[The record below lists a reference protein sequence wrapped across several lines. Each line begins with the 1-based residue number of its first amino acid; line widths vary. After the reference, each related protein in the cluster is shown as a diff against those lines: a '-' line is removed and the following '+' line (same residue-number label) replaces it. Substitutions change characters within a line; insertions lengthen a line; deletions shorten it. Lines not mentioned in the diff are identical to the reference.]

1 MAIAETL
8 PAVCWAERS
17 TCGRGGTE
25 GGPIVA
31 QALHRVSVVAQPV
44 ARGVGQQFRQMFSGD
59 NPGPITLRDAPM
71 LDPALLRNQPADLA
85 ARLKATRGYDL
96 NVADL
101 LLLETERKQ
110 IQVRTQELQNLRNT
124 KSKQIGMLKAKG
136 EDVSAVMAEV
146 AAFGDEL
153 KQCEID
159 LADRL
164 AKIEAIAAGIPNL
177 PHESVPQGNDEH
189 DNVEQHR
196 WGTPRAFDF
205 EVKDHVE
212 LGARHGWLDGE
223 TAAKLS
229 GARFTVLRGQLARL
243 HRALAQF
250 MLDLHT
256 GEHGYEE
263 TNVPLL
269 VNADALFGTGN
280 LPKFEED
287 LFATAGTSLTEG
299 GLYHLNQMVDIIQAA
314 DGGAIDGS
322 VFGALAEVVRDT
334 KDRYLI
340 PTSEVPLTNI
350 VRDEILD
357 AERLPLRMTAHSMC
371 FRAEAGSAGR
381 DTRGMIRQHQFE
393 KVELV
398 SIAKPEESDAE
409 HERMTHAAETVLEKL
424 GLPYRK
430 VLLCTGD
437 MGFAAQKTYDLEV
450 WLPSQNTYRE
460 ISSCSNCGD
469 FQARRMQ
476 ARWRNPATGKPELVH
491 TLNGSG
497 VAVGRALIAV
507 MENYQNA
514 DGSITVPEVLRAYM
528 GGVSAIA

>member
-1 MAIAETL
+1 
-8 PAVCWAERS
+8 
-17 TCGRGGTE
+17 
-25 GGPIVA
+25 
-31 QALHRVSVVAQPV
+31 
-44 ARGVGQQFRQMFSGD
+44 
-59 NPGPITLRDAPM
+59 M
-71 LDPALLRNQPADLA
+71 LDPALLRANPAELA
-85 ARLKATRGYDL
+85 VSLRASRGFELD
-96 NVADL
+96 VGRVEA
-101 LLLETERKQ
+101 LEAQRKQ
-110 IQVRTQELQNLRNT
+110 LQIRTQELQNLRNT
-124 KSKQIGMLKAKG
+124 RSKQIGMLKAKG

-146 AAFGDEL
+146 AGFGEEL
-153 KQCEID
+153 KASEI
-159 LADRL
+159 RL
-164 AKIEAIAAGIPNL
+164 DEIRGEIEAIALGIPNI
-177 PHESVPQGNDEH
+177 PDGSVPQGSDEAH
-189 DNVEQHR
+189 NVEQHR
-196 WGTPRAFDF
+196 WGTPRVFDF
-205 EVKDHVE
+205 DVKDHVE

-263 TNVPLL
+263 TNVPVI
-269 VNADALFGTGN
+269 VNADSMRGTGQ

-287 LFATAGTSLTEG
+287 LFSTQLGDS
-299 GLYHLNQMVDIIQAA
+299 
-314 DGGAIDGS
+314 
-322 VFGALAEVVRDT
+322 
-334 KDRYLI
+334 KRYLI

-350 VRDEILD
+350 VRDDILD

-371 FRAEAGSAGR
+371 FRSEAGSGGR
-381 DTRGMIRQHQFE
+381 DVRGMIRQHQFE

-398 SIAKPEESDAE
+398 SIARPEESSAE
-409 HERMTHAAETVLEKL
+409 HERMTRCAETVLEKL

-437 MGFAAQKTYDLEV
+437 MGFGATRTYDLEV
-450 WLPSQNTYRE
+450 WLPSQDTYRE

-476 ARWRNPATGKPELVH
+476 ARWRNPASGKPELVH

-514 DGSITVPEVLRAYM
+514 DGSIDVPEALRPYM
-528 GGVSAIA
+528 GGAERIA

>member
-1 MAIAETL
+1 
-8 PAVCWAERS
+8 
-17 TCGRGGTE
+17 
-25 GGPIVA
+25 
-31 QALHRVSVVAQPV
+31 
-44 ARGVGQQFRQMFSGD
+44 
-59 NPGPITLRDAPM
+59 M
-71 LDPALLRNQPADLA
+71 LDPALLRQQPADLA
-85 ARLKATRGYDL
+85 ARLKETRGYDL
-96 NVADL
+96 DVAEL
-101 LLLETERKQ
+101 VMLESERKR
-110 IQVRTQELQNLRNT
+110 IQTRTQELQNLRNT

-153 KQCEID
+153 KQCEHD
-159 LADRL
+159 LTAVL
-164 AKIEAIAAGIPNL
+164 AKLEAIAAGIPNL
-177 PHESVPQGNDEH
+177 PDESVPPGSDEH
-189 DNVEQHR
+189 GNVEQHR
-196 WGTPRAFDF
+196 WGTPRDF
-205 EVKDHVE
+205 GPEGFSPKDHVE

-256 GEHGYEE
+256 SEAHGYEE

-269 VNADALFGTGN
+269 VNADSMRGTGQ

-287 LFATAGTSLTEG
+287 LFQIWTPEDE
-299 GLYHLNQMVDIIQAA
+299 YFED
-314 DGGAIDGS
+314 DGHGN
-322 VFGALAEVVRDT
+322 VVQRI
-334 KDRYLI
+334 KDWELEYYLI

-350 VRDEILD
+350 VRDEIVD

-398 SIAKPEESDAE
+398 TIAKPEESDAE
-409 HERMTHAAETVLEKL
+409 HERMTKCAETVLEKL
-424 GLPYRK
+424 GLPYRRM
-430 VLLCTGD
+430 LLCTGD
-437 MGFAAQKTYDLEV
+437 MGFSARKTFDLEV
-450 WLPSQNTYRE
+450 WLPSQGMYRE

-514 DGSITVPEVLRAYM
+514 DGSITVPEALRGYM
-528 GGVSAIA
+528 GGIDRIA

>member
-1 MAIAETL
+1 
-8 PAVCWAERS
+8 
-17 TCGRGGTE
+17 
-25 GGPIVA
+25 
-31 QALHRVSVVAQPV
+31 
-44 ARGVGQQFRQMFSGD
+44 
-59 NPGPITLRDAPM
+59 M
-71 LDPALLRNQPADLA
+71 LDPALLRANPAELA
-85 ARLKATRGYDL
+85 ERLRASRGFELDVGRL
-96 NVADL
+96 EALEAD
-101 LLLETERKQ
+101 RKR

-124 KSKQIGMLKAKG
+124 RSKQIGMLKAKG

-146 AAFGDEL
+146 AGFGEEL
-153 KQCEID
+153 KQSEVE
-159 LADRL
+159 LDRIRGE
-164 AKIEAIAAGIPNL
+164 IEAIALGIPNI
-177 PHESVPQGNDEH
+177 PDDSVPRGVDESQ
-189 DNVEQHR
+189 NVEQKK

-229 GARFTVLRGQLARL
+229 GSRFTVLRGQLARL

-263 TNVPLL
+263 TNVPVI
-269 VNADALFGTGN
+269 VNADSLYGTSQ

-287 LFATAGTSLTEG
+287 MFATQLGE
-299 GLYHLNQMVDIIQAA
+299 H
-314 DGGAIDGS
+314 
-322 VFGALAEVVRDT
+322 R
-334 KDRYLI
+334 RYLI
-340 PTSEVPLTNI
+340 STSEISLTNI
-350 VRDEILD
+350 VRDDIVE
-357 AERLPLRMTAHSMC
+357 AEALPKRMTAHSLC
-371 FRAEAGSAGR
+371 FRSEAGSGGR
-381 DTRGMIRQHQFE
+381 DVRGMIRQHQFE

-398 SIAKPEESDAE
+398 SISKPDESDAE
-409 HERMTHAAETVLEKL
+409 HERMTRCAETVLETL
-424 GLPYRK
+424 GPPYRK

-437 MGFAAQKTYDLEV
+437 MGFSARKTYDLEV
-450 WLPSQNTYRE
+450 WLPSQQAYRE

-476 ARWRNPATGKPELVH
+476 ARWRNPASGKPELVH

-514 DGSITVPEVLRAYM
+514 DGSITVPEALRRYM
-528 GGVSAIA
+528 GGAERIS